1 MLRLTGLPPAGRFPD
16 ATLRRHEDR
25 LELRFDGMGE
35 ATTLEIPLF
44 TLEGED
50 LEATQ
55 LRLLADLQQRGYRAS
70 LQR

>member
-1 MLRLTGLPPAGRFPD
+1 MLRLTGLPAVLRFPD
-16 ATLRRHEDR
+16 VTLRRYDDR
-25 LELRFDGMGE
+25 FELHFDGRGE
-35 ATTLEIPLF
+35 MTTIEIPYF

-55 LRLLADLQQRGYRAS
+55 LRLLASLQQRGYRAS